1 MNARVLVLGRL
12 PEVLDMVV
20 GELRDAGL
28 DVEGSTAA
36 ARAGGMFDARRFDLI
51 AFGGGLRGPVEDELK
66 RGFAEQNPAVRFLD
80 VFAPQAAHQIL
91 SALNGNHADTV
102 DLEAYCTRIGYDGPP
117 SPTLATLRTLIARH
131 TDAIPF
137 EAIDV
142 LLDKGVELAP
152 AVVDAKL
159 IAARRGGYCYEQN
172 GLLRRVLVAIGFA
185 VEPMVARVRWMLA
198 PGAPPTARSHMVLR
212 VTIDGEAW
220 LADVGFGSCVPT
232 SPLRLD
238 TNAPQPTAHET
249 FRIIPFGD
257 GHLLQAD
264 ILGRWMPVYQ
274 IDPGR
279 QLQIDYDVA
288 NWFTATHPGSHFRHR
303 LIVTRT
309 TPEAR
314 HVLLANRLTIR
325 PAKGDVEQR
334 FLDVDQLEQ
343 VLAGTFTLPFD
354 PAWRPI
360 LERAVA
366 TGPELREALRR
377 P

>member
-1 MNARVLVLGRL
+1 MFGSGGMSGRVLVLGKL
-12 PEVLDMVV
+12 PEVLDAVL

-36 ARAGGMFDARRFDLI
+36 GEAAGMFDARGFDLI
-51 AFGGGLRGPVEDELK
+51 AFGGGLRGPVEDRL
-66 RGFAEQNPAVRFLD
+66 RQHFAEQNPAVRFMD

-91 SALNGNHADTV
+91 SALNGNEADAV
-102 DLEAYCTRIGYDGPP
+102 DLEAYGARIGYDGPLT
-117 SPTLATLRTLIARH
+117 PTLATLRALIAQH
-131 TDAIPF
+131 TAGIPF

-142 LLDKGVELAP
+142 LLDKGVDLAP
-152 AVVDAKL
+152 SAVDAKL

-172 GLLRRVLVAIGFA
+172 GLLRRVLSAIGFE
-185 VEPMVARVRWMLA
+185 VEPLVARVRWMLA
-198 PGAPPTARSHMVLR
+198 PGAPPTARSHMVLK

-232 SPLRLD
+232 SPLRLG
-238 TNAPQPTAHET
+238 TIEPQPTAHET

-257 GHLLQAD
+257 GQLLQAD
-264 ILGRWMPVYQ
+264 VLGRWMPVYQ

-279 QLQIDYDVA
+279 QMPIDYEVA
-288 NWFTATHPGSHFRHR
+288 NWFTATHPSSHFRHR

-314 HVLLANRLTIR
+314 HVLLANRLTVRR
-325 PAKGDVEQR
+325 PGSEAEQS
-334 FLDVDQLEQ
+334 FLDADQIERALVDI
-343 VLAGTFTLPFD
+343 FTLPVD

-360 LERAVA
+360 IERAVA
-366 TGPELREALRR
+366 AGP
-377 P
+377 

>member
-1 MNARVLVLGRL
+1 MNARVLVLGKL
-12 PEVLDMVV
+12 PEVLDAVM
-20 GELRDAGL
+20 GELLDAGL

-36 ARAGGMFDARRFDLI
+36 GEAAGMFDARGFDLI
-51 AFGGGLRGPVEDELK
+51 AFGGGLRGPVEDQL
-66 RGFAEQNPAVRFLD
+66 RQSFTAQNPAIRFVD
-80 VFAPQAAHQIL
+80 VFAPQAAHQIM
-91 SALNGNHADTV
+91 SVLNGNEADTV
-102 DLEAYCTRIGYDGPP
+102 DLEAYCARIGYEGPLT
-117 SPTLATLRTLIARH
+117 PTLETLRTLIARH
-131 TDAIPF
+131 TAGIPF

-142 LLDKGVELAP
+142 LLDKGIDLAP
-152 AVVDAKL
+152 SAVDAKL
-159 IAARRGGYCYEQN
+159 IKARRGGYCYEHN
-172 GLLRRVLVAIGFA
+172 GLLRRVLSAIGFE

-198 PGAPPTARSHMVLR
+198 PGAPPTARSHMVLK

-232 SPLRLD
+232 SPLRLG
-238 TNAPQPTAHET
+238 TGEPQPTAHET

-257 GHLLQAD
+257 GYLLQAD
-264 ILGRWMPVYQ
+264 VLGRWMPVYQ

-288 NWFTATHPGSHFRHR
+288 NWFTATHSSSHFRHR

-325 PAKGDVEQR
+325 PAKGEAEQR
-334 FLDVDQLEQ
+334 FLDADQLEQ
-343 VLAGTFTLPFD
+343 ALAEIFTLPFD
-354 PAWRPI
+354 AAWRPI

-366 TGPELREALRR
+366 TGPELPPR
-377 P
+377 